1 MTASP
6 TTSQPASSS
15 GVDAQRDPHARYTSP
30 LAERYASRA
39 MLELWS
45 ARERYGLWRRLWL
58 ALAEAERELGVDV
71 PAEAIAEMRA
81 HLDDIDFAAVARYEA
96 KLRHDVMAH
105 VYAFGDVAPAA
116 RRVIHLGATS
126 AYVTDNADL
135 ILMRRGLELLRAKIV
150 GVLSELAAFARR
162 WRDEPAL
169 GYTHLQPAQLT
180 TVGKR
185 ATLWMQDLV
194 LDVADVDHRISTLPF
209 RGVKGTTG
217 TQASFLDL
225 LGGDHARVRQLDEL
239 VTRKMGFG
247 RALPVTGQTYTRKV
261 DAQVL
266 GVVAGIASSAAKFS
280 GDVRMLQA
288 FGEIEEPFEKE
299 QIGSSAMAY
308 KRNPM
313 RSERI
318 AALARFVLSLE
329 PNANQTHSVQY
340 FERTL
345 DDSAN
350 RRLAIPESFLATDA
364 ILVLM
369 ANVAGGLEVHPA
381 RIRRRVADE
390 LPFMATEQLIVRAVR
405 AGGDR
410 QEAHEVIRRHSI
422 AAARALKDGGER
434 NDMLERLAADPEF
447 ALPIEDLRA
456 VTDASRFVGRSP
468 EQVDE
473 FLAEVVDPLLAAA
486 PGDGARHREEIRV

>member
-6 TTSQPASSS
+6 GGSAPSAN
-15 GVDAQRDPHARYTSP
+15 DPHSRYSSP
-30 LAERYASRA
+30 LAERYASRQ

-58 ALAEAERELGVDV
+58 ALAEAERELGVDI
-71 PAEAIAEMRA
+71 PDEALAEMRA
-81 HLDDIDFAAVARYEA
+81 HLDDVDFAAVARYES

-135 ILMRRGLELLRAKIV
+135 ILMRRGLELLRAKLL
-150 GVLSELAAFARR
+150 GVLSELATFARR

-194 LDVADVDHRISTLPF
+194 LDLDDLEYRIATLPF

-225 LGGDHARVRQLDEL
+225 LGGDHAKVRRLDEL
-239 VTRKMGFG
+239 VTEKMGFAG
-247 RALPVTGQTYTRKV
+247 SLPVTGQTYTRKI

-266 GVVAGIASSAAKFS
+266 GVVAGVAASAAKFS

-369 ANVAGGLEVHPA
+369 TNVAGGLEVHPA

-410 QEAHEVIRRHSI
+410 QQAHEVIRRHSI
-422 AAARALKDGGER
+422 AAARALKDGAER

-447 ALPIEDLRA
+447 GLPIEDLRA
-456 VTDASRFVGRSP
+456 ATDATRYVGRSP
-468 EQVDE
+468 QQVDE
-473 FLAEVVDPLLAAA
+473 FLEEVVEPLLAGVDDRGLRAQ
-486 PGDGARHREEIRV
+486 REEVRV